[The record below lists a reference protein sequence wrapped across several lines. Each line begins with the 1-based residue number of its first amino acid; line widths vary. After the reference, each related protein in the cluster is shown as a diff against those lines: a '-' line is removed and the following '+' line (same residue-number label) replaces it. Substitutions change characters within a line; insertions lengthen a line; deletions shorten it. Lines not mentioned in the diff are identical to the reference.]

1 MPIYE
6 YRCGGCGFKKEYLQ
20 KLSDPLI
27 TDCPSCGKPQMVK
40 LVSAAG
46 FQLKGT
52 GWYATDFKNAR
63 KAPADNKAPA
73 DKKAPAGDATA
84 KGESTGSGD
93 AKDAPKADA
102 AAAPSCGAGACP
114 ACR

>member
-20 KLSDPLI
+20 KLSDAPI
-27 TDCPSCGKPQMVK
+27 VDCPTCGKPAMTK

-52 GWYATDFKNAR
+52 GWYATDFKNGSR
-63 KAPADNKAPA
+63 KTPERSGKSADPGKGEAPA
-73 DKKAPAGDATA
+73 
-84 KGESTGSGD
+84 KGGAEGSGTED
-93 AKDAPKADA
+93 AKKDTPKADA
-102 AAAPSCGAGACP
+102 APACGAGGCP
-114 ACR
+114 ACQ